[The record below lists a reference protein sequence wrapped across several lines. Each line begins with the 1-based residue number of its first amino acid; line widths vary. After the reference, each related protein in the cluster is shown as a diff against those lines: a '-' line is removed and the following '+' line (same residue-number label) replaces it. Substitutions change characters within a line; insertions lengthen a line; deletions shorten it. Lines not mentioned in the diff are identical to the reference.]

1 MLRSRG
7 TSSLD
12 DTRHKESNATTF
24 ITSLGR
30 LEVFYRSHKT
40 SLNKSAHVYTTGI
53 SLSVKVRKASRM
65 GIKHA
70 QTELSS
76 FRKSNKSWPPYI
88 YICVYVYVCVGRD
101 IVVRD
106 RITCVARTALM
117 RISGRRLGWK
127 GKRAFVLE
135 LTRPWISRFPPWTR
149 RSPRNRLNTIVWEE
163 TPASFRTPPDKRSL
177 VSGVPDFLTQFCRN
191 WPHLTCRN
199 ELFVALLECREIWR
213 PKVLGIQWCEP
224 LFIQWIK
231 NYIAWLNYFIFIDHS
246 FCMYILV
253 SY

>member
-30 LEVFYRSHKT
+30 LEAFYRPYKT

-53 SLSVKVRKASRM
+53 SLLVKACKASRM

-76 FRKSNKSWPPYI
+76 FRKSNKSWPPNI
-88 YICVYVYVCVGRD
+88 YICVCVWGGGG
-101 IVVRD
+101 IVRD

-127 GKRAFVLE
+127 GKRAFFLQ

-149 RSPRNRLNTIVWEE
+149 RSPRNRLSTIVREE
-163 TPASFRTPPDKRSL
+163 TPAPFRTPPDKRSL

-191 WPHLTCRN
+191 WPHLACRN
-199 ELFVALLECREIWR
+199 ELFVAL
-213 PKVLGIQWCEP
+213 
-224 LFIQWIK
+224 
-231 NYIAWLNYFIFIDHS
+231 
-246 FCMYILV
+246 V
-253 SY
+253 SGEMTAKSVRNAMIRTAFYTVN

>member
-30 LEVFYRSHKT
+30 LEAFYRSHKT

-88 YICVYVYVCVGRD
+88 YICVYVCVCVWEGILSCVTGLPVSPERRWCVSLEGGWDERVKEHSFWNWQGREFRGFRHEREGRRG
-101 IVVRD
+101 IVWTRSSERKRRPRLERHQIKEVSWAKFQIFSHSLPELTAPYVSKWIICCTVRVSGD
-106 RITCVARTALM
+106 MTAKSVRNPMMRTA
-117 RISGRRLGWK
+117 
-127 GKRAFVLE
+127 FYTV
-135 LTRPWISRFPPWTR
+135 
-149 RSPRNRLNTIVWEE
+149 N
-163 TPASFRTPPDKRSL
+163 
-177 VSGVPDFLTQFCRN
+177 
-191 WPHLTCRN
+191 
-199 ELFVALLECREIWR
+199 
-213 PKVLGIQWCEP
+213 
-224 LFIQWIK
+224 
-231 NYIAWLNYFIFIDHS
+231 
-246 FCMYILV
+246 
-253 SY
+253 

>member
-12 DTRHKESNATTF
+12 DTCHKESNATTF
-24 ITSLGR
+24 ITSLGK
-30 LEVFYRSHKT
+30 LEAFYRPHKT

-76 FRKSNKSWPPYI
+76 FRKSNKSRTPYI
-88 YICVYVYVCVGRD
+88 YICVCVYGEGG

-127 GKRAFVLE
+127 GKGAFFLE

-149 RSPRNRLNTIVWEE
+149 RSSRNRLSTIVREE

-191 WPHLTCRN
+191 WPHLACRN
-199 ELFVALLECREIWR
+199 ELFVALVSGEMTA
-213 PKVLGIQWCEP
+213 
-224 LFIQWIK
+224 K
-231 NYIAWLNYFIFIDHS
+231 NVRNPMIRTAFYTTN
-246 FCMYILV
+246 
-253 SY
+253 